1 LIDSSA
7 AGERVAD
14 IFFSYSRKDK
24 ERVGLVR
31 DAPAEMGF

>member
-1 LIDSSA
+1 MDQSA

-24 ERVGLVR
+24 ERVGLVLGSG
-31 DAPAEMGF
+31 DAFRV